1 MPNAKF
7 ARSGRSQ
14 RRFAAGC
21 RELPAGSLCSPER
34 NRPPYSMLDVERWAF
49 DVCPVKPQQGSAL
62 IESQRFIRDFPPPRR
77 YLIGVSA
84 GRDSIALLHLL
95 VDLGYN
101 KLVVCHLNHQLR
113 GRESRRDARFVEKI
127 ARDLRLDSEI
137 GSTDV
142 SALARR
148 SKLSIETAARF
159 ARFAF
164 FVEAARRR
172 RCSKIFLA
180 HHADDLVETAL
191 LNLFRGASPGG
202 MAAMRKIS
210 GHRIGKTKLTIL
222 RPLLGVWRSEIN
234 SYIGERHLEFR
245 EDATNAVLHSS
256 RNKIRHRIL
265 PDIENQF
272 GRDVRKTIWR
282 AAQIWSEEEALLDSL
297 VSKEMIS
304 VPHLVVASVRKM
316 PVALQRRAILCWLR
330 ARKIADVSF
339 DVVENVRALIKP
351 DAKAAK
357 VNLPRDRHVRRRAG
371 KIFIERLSSRAT
383 SRDLVTKV
391 LR

>member
-1 MPNAKF
+1 
-7 ARSGRSQ
+7 
-14 RRFAAGC
+14 
-21 RELPAGSLCSPER
+21 
-34 NRPPYSMLDVERWAF
+34 
-49 DVCPVKPQQGSAL
+49 
-62 IESQRFIRDFPPPRR
+62 
-77 YLIGVSA
+77 
-84 GRDSIALLHLL
+84 
-95 VDLGYN
+95 
-101 KLVVCHLNHQLR
+101 LVVCHLNHQLR

-127 ARDLRLDSEI
+127 ARDLQLDCEI

-142 SALARR
+142 GALARQ

-172 RCSKIFLA
+172 RCSRIFLA

-210 GHRIGKTKLTIL
+210 VHRIGKTRLTIL

-234 SYIGERHLEFR
+234 SYIGDRHLEFR

-265 PDIENQF
+265 PNIENQF

-282 AAQIWSEEEALLDSL
+282 AAQIWSEEEAVLDSL
-297 VSKEMIS
+297 VPTDLTAVATLS
-304 VPHLVVASVRKM
+304 VTTLRKL
-316 PVALQRRAILCWLR
+316 PVALQRRTIFRWLR
-330 ARKIADVSF
+330 SRKVADLGF
-339 DVVENVRALIKP
+339 DIVENVRALIEPGTKLT
-351 DAKAAK
+351 K
-357 VNLPRDRHVRRRAG
+357 VNLPRDRHARRRAG
-371 KIFIERLSSRAT
+371 TIF
-383 SRDLVTKV
+383 VQ
-391 LR
+391 

>member
-1 MPNAKF
+1 
-7 ARSGRSQ
+7 
-14 RRFAAGC
+14 
-21 RELPAGSLCSPER
+21 
-34 NRPPYSMLDVERWAF
+34 MLDVERWAF

-77 YLIGVSA
+77 YLIGVSG

-210 GHRIGKTKLTIL
+210 VHRIGKTKLTIL

-282 AAQIWSEEEALLDSL
+282 AAQIWSEEEAVLDSL
-297 VSKEMIS
+297 VPID
-304 VPHLVVASVRKM
+304 LTVVATLSVTTLRKL
-316 PVALQRRAILCWLR
+316 PVALQRRTILRWLR
-330 ARKIADVSF
+330 SRKVADVGF
-339 DVVENVRALIKP
+339 DIVENVRGLIEPGTKLT
-351 DAKAAK
+351 K
-357 VNLPRDRHVRRRAG
+357 VNLPRDWHARRRAG
-371 KIFIERLSSRAT
+371 KIFI
-383 SRDLVTKV
+383 D
-391 LR
+391 

>member
-1 MPNAKF
+1 M
-7 ARSGRSQ
+7 RS
-14 RRFAAGC
+14 
-21 RELPAGSLCSPER
+21 
-34 NRPPYSMLDVERWAF
+34 
-49 DVCPVKPQQGSAL
+49 PQPTRL
-62 IESQRFIRDFPPPRR
+62 IESGTLFRDFPPPRR

-172 RCSKIFLA
+172 RCSTIFLA

-256 RNKIRHRIL
+256 RNKVRHRIL
-265 PDIENQF
+265 PEIENQF

-282 AAQIWSEEEALLDSL
+282 AAQIWSEEEAVLDSL
-297 VSKEMIS
+297 VPTDLTAVATLS
-304 VPHLVVASVRKM
+304 VTTLRKLTA
-316 PVALQRRAILCWLR
+316 ALQR
-330 ARKIADVSF
+330 
-339 DVVENVRALIKP
+339 
-351 DAKAAK
+351 
-357 VNLPRDRHVRRRAG
+357 LP
-371 KIFIERLSSRAT
+371 I
-383 SRDLVTKV
+383 
-391 LR
+391 

>member
-1 MPNAKF
+1 
-7 ARSGRSQ
+7 
-14 RRFAAGC
+14 
-21 RELPAGSLCSPER
+21 
-34 NRPPYSMLDVERWAF
+34 MLDVERWAL
-49 DVCPVKPQQGSAL
+49 DVCLVKPQQRGAL
-62 IESQRFIRDFPPPRR
+62 IESQRFIRDFPPSRR
-77 YLIGVSA
+77 YLIGVSG

-113 GRESRRDARFVEKI
+113 GRESQRDARFAEKI
-127 ARDLRLDSEI
+127 ARDLQLDSEI

-142 SALARR
+142 GALAKQ

-164 FVEAARRR
+164 FVEAARHR
-172 RCSKIFLA
+172 RCSRIFLA

-210 GHRIGKTKLTIL
+210 VHRIGKTKLTIL
-222 RPLLGVWRSEIN
+222 RPLLGVWRREIN
-234 SYIGERHLEFR
+234 SYIGERYLEFR

-282 AAQIWSEEEALLDSL
+282 AAQIWSEEEAVLDSL
-297 VSKEMIS
+297 VPTDLTAVATLS
-304 VPHLVVASVRKM
+304 VTTLRKL
-316 PVALQRRAILCWLR
+316 PVALQRRTILRWLR
-330 ARKIADVSF
+330 SRKVADIGF
-339 DVVENVRALIKP
+339 DIVENVRALIEPGTKLT
-351 DAKAAK
+351 K
-357 VNLPRDRHVRRRAG
+357 VNLPRDRHARRRAG
-371 KIFIERLSSRAT
+371 TIF
-383 SRDLVTKV
+383 V
-391 LR
+391 

>member
-1 MPNAKF
+1 M
-7 ARSGRSQ
+7 
-14 RRFAAGC
+14 
-21 RELPAGSLCSPER
+21 
-34 NRPPYSMLDVERWAF
+34 
-49 DVCPVKPQQGSAL
+49 
-62 IESQRFIRDFPPPRR
+62 
-77 YLIGVSA
+77 
-84 GRDSIALLHLL
+84 
-95 VDLGYN
+95 
-101 KLVVCHLNHQLR
+101 VVCHLNHQLR

-127 ARDLRLDSEI
+127 ARDLQLDCEI

-142 SALARR
+142 GALAKQ

-164 FVEAARRR
+164 FVEVARRR
-172 RCSKIFLA
+172 RCSRIFLA

-210 GHRIGKTKLTIL
+210 VHRIGKTKLTIL
-222 RPLLGVWRSEIN
+222 RPLLGVWRSEID

-282 AAQIWSEEEALLDSL
+282 AAQIWSEEEAVLDSL
-297 VSKEMIS
+297 VSSQMI
-304 VPHLVVASVRKM
+304 PGTHLAVAALGKM
-316 PVALQRRAILCWLR
+316 PVALQRRAILRWFR
-330 ARKIADVSF
+330 AREVAEISF
-339 DVVENVRALIKP
+339 DIVEKVRSLIEP
-351 DAKAAK
+351 GTKAAK
-357 VNLPRDRHVRRRAG
+357 VNLPRDQHVRRRAG
-371 KIFIERLSSRAT
+371 KVFVE
-383 SRDLVTKV
+383 
-391 LR
+391 

>member
-1 MPNAKF
+1 VK
-7 ARSGRSQ
+7 SQ
-14 RRFAAGC
+14 LA
-21 RELPAGSLCSPER
+21 L
-34 NRPPYSMLDVERWAF
+34 
-49 DVCPVKPQQGSAL
+49 AL
-62 IESQRFIRDFPPPRR
+62 IELERFVRDFPPSNR
-77 YLIGVSA
+77 YLIGVSG

-95 VDLGYN
+95 VANGYKN
-101 KLVVCHLNHQLR
+101 LVVCHLNHQLR
-113 GRESRRDARFVEKI
+113 GASSRGDARFVEKV
-127 ARDLRLDSEI
+127 ARNLKLDCEI

-142 SALARR
+142 GALAKR

-164 FVEAARRR
+164 FVEVARRR
-172 RCSKIFLA
+172 CCLRIFLA

-210 GHRIGKTKLTIL
+210 IHRIGKTKLTIL
-222 RPLLGVWRSEIN
+222 RPLLGVWRSEID
-234 SYIGERHLEFR
+234 SYVNQRHLKFR

-265 PDIENQF
+265 PDIEKQF
-272 GRDVRKTIWR
+272 SRDVRKTIWR

-297 VSKEMIS
+297 VSAEMIS
-304 VPHLVVASVRKM
+304 VPHLMVASVRKM
-316 PVALQRRAILCWLR
+316 PVALQRRAILRWLR
-330 ARKIADVSF
+330 ARKIADISF
-339 DVVENVRALIKP
+339 DIVENVRSLIKP
-351 DAKAAK
+351 GAKIAK
-357 VNLPRDRHVRRRAG
+357 VNLPRDQHAHRRAG

-383 SRDLVTKV
+383 SRDPIAKA

>member
-1 MPNAKF
+1 MKLQ
-7 ARSGRSQ
+7 Q
-14 RRFAAGC
+14 RG
-21 RELPAGSLCSPER
+21 
-34 NRPPYSMLDVERWAF
+34 
-49 DVCPVKPQQGSAL
+49 AL
-62 IESQRFIRDFPPPRR
+62 IESQRFIRDFPPSRR
-77 YLIGVSA
+77 YLIGVSG

-127 ARDLRLDSEI
+127 ARDLQLDSEI

-142 SALARR
+142 GALAKQ

-172 RCSKIFLA
+172 RCSRIFLA

-202 MAAMRKIS
+202 MAAMRRIS
-210 GHRIGKTKLTIL
+210 VHRIGKTKLTIL

-234 SYIGERHLEFR
+234 SYIGERHLEVR

-265 PDIENQF
+265 PDIEKQF
-272 GRDVRKTIWR
+272 GRAVRKTIWR
-282 AAQIWSEEEALLDSL
+282 AAQIWSEEEAVLDSL
-297 VSKEMIS
+297 VSTETVS
-304 VPHLVVASVRKM
+304 AAHLPVVALRKM
-316 PVALQRRAILCWLR
+316 PVALQRRTILRWLR
-330 ARKIADVSF
+330 MRNVADVSF
-339 DVVENVRALIKP
+339 DIVENVRSLIEP
-351 DAKAAK
+351 GTKAAK
-357 VNLPRDRHVRRRAG
+357 VNLPRDQHVRRRAG
-371 KIFIERLSSRAT
+371 KIFVE
-383 SRDLVTKV
+383 
-391 LR
+391 

>member
-1 MPNAKF
+1 
-7 ARSGRSQ
+7 
-14 RRFAAGC
+14 
-21 RELPAGSLCSPER
+21 
-34 NRPPYSMLDVERWAF
+34 LDV
-49 DVCPVKPQQGSAL
+49 CLVKSQQYRAV
-62 IESQRFIRDFPPPRR
+62 IESEQFLRDFPPTRR
-77 YLIGVSA
+77 YLIGVSG

-113 GRESRRDARFVEKI
+113 GLESRRDARFVEKI
-127 ARDLRLDSEI
+127 ARDLQLDSEI

-142 SALARR
+142 GALAKQ

-164 FVEAARRR
+164 FVEVARRR
-172 RCSKIFLA
+172 RCSRVFLA

-210 GHRIGKTKLTIL
+210 VHRIGKTRLTIL
-222 RPLLGVWRSEIN
+222 RPLLGMGRSEIN

-265 PDIENQF
+265 PNIENQF

-282 AAQIWSEEEALLDSL
+282 AAQIWSEEEAVLDSL
-297 VSKEMIS
+297 V
-304 VPHLVVASVRKM
+304 PTDLTAVATLPVTTLRKL
-316 PVALQRRAILCWLR
+316 PVALQRRAILRWLR
-330 ARKIADVSF
+330 AREIAEISF
-339 DVVENVRALIKP
+339 DIVERVRSLIEP
-351 DAKAAK
+351 GTKAAK
-357 VNLPRDRHVRRRAG
+357 VNLPRDQHVRRRAG
-371 KIFIERLSSRAT
+371 KVFVE
-383 SRDLVTKV
+383 
-391 LR
+391 

>member
-1 MPNAKF
+1 M
-7 ARSGRSQ
+7 
-14 RRFAAGC
+14 
-21 RELPAGSLCSPER
+21 
-34 NRPPYSMLDVERWAF
+34 
-49 DVCPVKPQQGSAL
+49 KPQQRGAL
-62 IESQRFIRDFPPPRR
+62 IESQRFIRDFPPSRR
-77 YLIGVSA
+77 YLIGVSG

-127 ARDLRLDSEI
+127 ARDLQLGCEI

-142 SALARR
+142 GALAKQ

-159 ARFAF
+159 GRFAF
-164 FVEAARRR
+164 FVEAARRH
-172 RCSKIFLA
+172 RCSRIFLA

-202 MAAMRKIS
+202 MAAMRRIS
-210 GHRIGKTKLTIL
+210 VHRIGKTKLTIL

>member
-1 MPNAKF
+1 MK
-7 ARSGRSQ
+7 SQ
-14 RRFAAGC
+14 LA
-21 RELPAGSLCSPER
+21 L
-34 NRPPYSMLDVERWAF
+34 
-49 DVCPVKPQQGSAL
+49 AL
-62 IESQRFIRDFPPPRR
+62 IELERFVRDFPPSNR
-77 YLIGVSA
+77 YLIGVSG

-95 VDLGYN
+95 VANGYKN
-101 KLVVCHLNHQLR
+101 LVVCHLNHQLR
-113 GRESRRDARFVEKI
+113 GASSRGDARFVEKV
-127 ARDLRLDSEI
+127 ARNLKLDCEI

-142 SALARR
+142 GALAKR

-164 FVEAARRR
+164 FVEVARRR
-172 RCSKIFLA
+172 CCLRIFLA

-210 GHRIGKTKLTIL
+210 IHRIGKTKLTIL
-222 RPLLGVWRSEIN
+222 RPLLGVWRSEID
-234 SYIGERHLEFR
+234 SYVNQRHLKFR

-265 PDIENQF
+265 PDIEKQF
-272 GRDVRKTIWR
+272 SRDVRKTIWR

-297 VSKEMIS
+297 VSAEMIS
-304 VPHLVVASVRKM
+304 VPHLMVASVRKM
-316 PVALQRRAILCWLR
+316 PVALQRRAILRWLR
-330 ARKIADVSF
+330 ARKIADISF
-339 DVVENVRALIKP
+339 DIVENVRSLIKP
-351 DAKAAK
+351 GAKIAK
-357 VNLPRDRHVRRRAG
+357 VNLPRDQHAHRRAG

-383 SRDLVTKV
+383 SRDPIAKA

>member
-1 MPNAKF
+1 M
-7 ARSGRSQ
+7 
-14 RRFAAGC
+14 
-21 RELPAGSLCSPER
+21 
-34 NRPPYSMLDVERWAF
+34 
-49 DVCPVKPQQGSAL
+49 KPQQRGAL
-62 IESQRFIRDFPPPRR
+62 IESQRFIRDFPPSRR
-77 YLIGVSA
+77 YLIGVSG

-127 ARDLRLDSEI
+127 ARDLQLDCEI

-142 SALARR
+142 GALAKQ

-172 RCSKIFLA
+172 RCSRIFLA

-210 GHRIGKTKLTIL
+210 VHRIGKTKLTIL
-222 RPLLGVWRSEIN
+222 RPLLGVRRSEIN

-245 EDATNAVLHSS
+245 EDATNAALHSS

-282 AAQIWSEEEALLDSL
+282 AAQIWSEEEAVLDSL
-297 VSKEMIS
+297 VPTDLTAVATLS
-304 VPHLVVASVRKM
+304 VTTLRKL
-316 PVALQRRAILCWLR
+316 PVALQRRTILRWLR
-330 ARKIADVSF
+330 SRKVADVGF
-339 DVVENVRALIKP
+339 DIVENVRALVEPGTKLT
-351 DAKAAK
+351 K
-357 VNLPRDRHVRRRAG
+357 VNLPRDRHARRRAG
-371 KIFIERLSSRAT
+371 TIF
-383 SRDLVTKV
+383 VH
-391 LR
+391 

>member
-1 MPNAKF
+1 
-7 ARSGRSQ
+7 
-14 RRFAAGC
+14 
-21 RELPAGSLCSPER
+21 
-34 NRPPYSMLDVERWAF
+34 MLDVERWAF

-77 YLIGVSA
+77 YLIGVSG

-172 RCSKIFLA
+172 RCSRIFLA

-202 MAAMRKIS
+202 MAAMRRIS
-210 GHRIGKTKLTIL
+210 VHRIGKTKLTIL

-282 AAQIWSEEEALLDSL
+282 AAQIWSEEEAVLDSL
-297 VSKEMIS
+297 VSTETVS
-304 VPHLVVASVRKM
+304 AAHLPVVALRKM
-316 PVALQRRAILCWLR
+316 PVALQRRTILRWLR
-330 ARKIADVSF
+330 MRNVADVSF
-339 DVVENVRALIKP
+339 DIVENVRSLIEP
-351 DAKAAK
+351 GTKAAK
-357 VNLPRDRHVRRRAG
+357 VNLPRDQHVRRRAG
-371 KIFIERLSSRAT
+371 KIFVE
-383 SRDLVTKV
+383 
-391 LR
+391 

>member
-1 MPNAKF
+1 
-7 ARSGRSQ
+7 
-14 RRFAAGC
+14 
-21 RELPAGSLCSPER
+21 
-34 NRPPYSMLDVERWAF
+34 MLDVERWAF

-77 YLIGVSA
+77 YLIGVSG

-202 MAAMRKIS
+202 MAAMRRIS
-210 GHRIGKTKLTIL
+210 VHRIGKTKLTIL

-282 AAQIWSEEEALLDSL
+282 AAQIWSEEEAVLDSL
-297 VSKEMIS
+297 V
-304 VPHLVVASVRKM
+304 PTDLTAVATLSATTLRKL
-316 PVALQRRAILCWLR
+316 PVALQRRTILRWLR
-330 ARKIADVSF
+330 SRKVADVGF
-339 DVVENVRALIKP
+339 DIVENVRGLIEPGTKLT
-351 DAKAAK
+351 K
-357 VNLPRDRHVRRRAG
+357 VNLPRDWHARRRAG
-371 KIFIERLSSRAT
+371 KIFI
-383 SRDLVTKV
+383 D
-391 LR
+391 